1 MDVEEIIL
9 TKKEEM
15 LVNIFRLIKKYW
27 KYEFVFICGF
37 LVGII
42 LF

>member
-15 LVNIFRLIKKYW
+15 LVNIYRLIKKYW
-27 KYEFVFICGF
+27 KYEACFIIG
-37 LVGII
+37 LVIGILI
-42 LF
+42 